1 MTAIAVIAKACL
13 PGHAK
18 TRLHPPYSLAQ
29 AATIAQACVD
39 DTLDLAR
46 ALPATRRI
54 LFHDG
59 ELGATDASEFEV
71 LDQPAS
77 GLDARLGF
85 LFDVVDE
92 PLVLIGMDT
101 PHVRAEA
108 VLPAFADQP
117 GVDAWLGLATDGGF
131 WALAMRA
138 PDGALLR
145 GVPMSQDDT
154 GALQLGRLRE
164 AGLAVRM
171 LPEASDIDTAA
182 DLAPA
187 VADAPDGRLARVVA
201 ELVPEGAAP

>member
-1 MTAIAVIAKACL
+1 MTAVAVIAKACL
-13 PGHAK
+13 PGRAK

-29 AATIAQACVD
+29 AAQIAQACVD

-59 ELGATDASEFEV
+59 EPGATDATGFEV
-71 LDQPAS
+71 LDQPPG

-85 LFDVVDE
+85 LFDAVDE

-101 PHVRAEA
+101 PHVPAAA
-108 VLPAFADQP
+108 VLPAFSEAP
-117 GVDAWLGLATDGGF
+117 GVDAWLGPATDGGF
-131 WALAMRA
+131 WALAMHS

-145 GVPMSQDDT
+145 GVPMSQGDT

-164 AGLAVRM
+164 AGLTVRM

-187 VADAPDGRLARVVA
+187 VAAAPDGRLARVVA
-201 ELVPEGAAP
+201 ELVPEEADS